1 MWRPDFSRPL
11 AALGPDPLS
20 WSGGTLATERFYL
33 PVFGKT
39 NEGESCLVI
48 GFTNALA
55 FCYDPAM
62 RRRLE
67 LATKALAIER
77 VATGGLAA
85 IMPTRAI
92 GAIATAGSDAETAR
106 YLARLLGIRQVAL
119 GAMLWQSRDDRAW
132 LRRMATLNALTEALD
147 AAATVVA
154 VMQRRE
160 GRPKVAP
167 AVAALATSAAFLAL
181 RAAAT

>member
-1 MWRPDFSRPL
+1 M
-11 AALGPDPLS
+11 GQ
-20 WSGGTLATERFYL
+20 
-33 PVFGKT
+33 
-39 NEGESCLVI
+39 
-48 GFTNALA
+48 
-55 FCYDPAM
+55 
-62 RRRLE
+62 RLE

-77 VATGGLAA
+77 LATGGLAA
-85 IMPTRAI
+85 IAPDRAI
-92 GAIATAGSDAETAR
+92 GAIATTGSATETAR
-106 YLARLLGIRQVAL
+106 YLARLLGIRQVVL
-119 GAMLWQSRDDRAW
+119 GVMLWHARDDRAW

-160 GRPKVAP
+160 GRPTVAP